1 MKVKE
6 ESEKPG
12 LKLNTQKTKMMAS
25 SPITSWQIDGKTKTD
40 FIFLASKITV
50 DGDHSHEIKRRLL
63 LGRKAMTNLDRVL
76 KSRDIALLTKAHLVK
91 AMVYPVVMYGY
102 ESWTIKKA
110 EHQRIDSFELWG
122 WRRPLRITWT
132 ARRSNQP
139 ILKKSTLNIHWK
151 DWCWSSDTLVT
162 GCEELTHWKRLML
175 GKVEGRWRRRQQRM
189 RCVDGIVDSM
199 DVSLRKLREI
209 VKDREASWAAV
220 HGVAKSWT
228 RLSDW
233 TMTILGAGG
242 R

>member
-1 MKVKE
+1 MAESEEELKSLLMKVKE

-50 DGDHSHEIKRRLL
+50 DGDHSHEIKRCLL

-122 WRRPLRITWT
+122 WRRHLRITWT

-151 DWCWSSDTLVT
+151 D
-162 GCEELTHWKRLML
+162 
-175 GKVEGRWRRRQQRM
+175 
-189 RCVDGIVDSM
+189 
-199 DVSLRKLREI
+199 
-209 VKDREASWAAV
+209 
-220 HGVAKSWT
+220 
-228 RLSDW
+228 
-233 TMTILGAGG
+233 
-242 R
+242 